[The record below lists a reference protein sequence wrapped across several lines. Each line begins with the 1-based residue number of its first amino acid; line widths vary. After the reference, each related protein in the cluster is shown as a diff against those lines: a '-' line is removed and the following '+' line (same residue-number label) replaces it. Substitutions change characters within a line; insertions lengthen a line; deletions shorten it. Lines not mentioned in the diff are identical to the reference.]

1 MGGTGEVRRARVLK
15 AAPNIPTNR
24 DMRHFIL
31 VPALVLLAACGADAP
46 PVPEAEVSAEVT
58 TLPAVTTAD
67 TTQSPVITVYKS
79 PTCGC
84 CTGWVHHVKAAG
96 YQVEVHD
103 IDNVNPVKDDAG
115 VPASARSCHTA
126 IVDGYALEGHVPA
139 EDIARLLKERPAIA
153 GLAVPGMPTGSPG
166 MEVPGQPADKYDV
179 VAFKADG
186 STEVYASH

>member
-1 MGGTGEVRRARVLK
+1 MWEYQSVRVLGSVFLHQL
-15 AAPNIPTNR
+15 
-24 DMRHFIL
+24 MRAMRSL
-31 VPALVLLAACGADAP
+31 PAFVALAFLAACGSDAP
-46 PVPEAEVSAEVT
+46 PPAEDAQPAVAS
-58 TLPAVTTAD
+58 LPAVTAAAEA
-67 TTQSPVITVYKS
+67 PAAVITVYKS
-79 PTCGC
+79 PSCGC
-84 CTGWVHHVKAAG
+84 CKGWVEHVKAAG

-103 IDNVNPVKDDAG
+103 VANVNPVKDDAG
-115 VPASARSCHTA
+115 VPADARSCHTA

-153 GLAVPGMPTGSPG
+153 GLAVPGMPVGSPG

>member
-1 MGGTGEVRRARVLK
+1 
-15 AAPNIPTNR
+15 
-24 DMRHFIL
+24 MRSLLAI
-31 VPALVLLAACGADAP
+31 VAVALVAACSADAP
-46 PVPEAEVSAEVT
+46 PVVEEAAATEVA
-58 TLPAVTTAD
+58 TLPAVAATDEARAA
-67 TTQSPVITVYKS
+67 VITVYKS

-84 CTGWVHHVKAAG
+84 CTGWVDHVKAAG

-139 EDIARLLKERPAIA
+139 ADIARLLKERPAIA
-153 GLAVPGMPTGSPG
+153 GLAVPGMPVGSPG
-166 MEVPGQPADKYDV
+166 MEAPGQPADKYDV